1 MERLRIAIMAPI
13 IQNMLVLPRTVCVLA
28 LLTVGLWACDQPIGK
43 PAPKIQGTSVDARP
57 GTKSPPPSNAAP
69 RPEERVLVAFGDSL
83 TAGLGVS
90 QEESYPARLQEK
102 LLLSGYRY
110 RVVNAGVSGDT
121 TAGGIRRV
129 EWVLKSKPDIVILEL
144 GANDGLRGL
153 SLVETRANLEQII
166 QRLLAGGANVILAGM
181 KLPPN
186 YGADYT
192 KTFQA
197 MYADLANRFDVR
209 FIPFFLDGVATKTDL
224 NQADGIHPTGRGYA
238 VIVEG
243 LWPVLKPLLKK

>member
-1 MERLRIAIMAPI
+1 MRA
-13 IQNMLVLPRTVCVLA
+13 LPRTLCCLTLLA
-28 LLTVGLWACDQPIGK
+28 AGPWACDQQIGK

-57 GTKSPPPSNAAP
+57 GVKSPPPSNAAL
-69 RPEERVLVAFGDSL
+69 RPEERILVAFGDSL

-90 QEESYPARLQEK
+90 PDESYPARLQEK

-121 TAGGIRRV
+121 TAGGVRRV

-153 SLVETRANLEQII
+153 NLAETRANLERII
-166 QRLLAGGANVILAGM
+166 QRLLAGGARVILAGM

-186 YGADYT
+186 YGADYAR
-192 KTFQA
+192 TFQA
-197 MYADLANRFDVR
+197 MYVELAKQQGITL
-209 FIPFFLDGVATKTDL
+209 IPFFLEGVAAQTAL
-224 NQADGIHPTGRGYA
+224 NQADGIHPTGQGYA
-238 VIVEG
+238 VIVNS
-243 LWPVLKPLLKK
+243 LWPALEPLLKK

>member
-1 MERLRIAIMAPI
+1 
-13 IQNMLVLPRTVCVLA
+13 MLVLPRTVCCLA
-28 LLTVGLWACDQPIGK
+28 LLAVSLWACDQQIGK

-57 GTKSPPPSNAAP
+57 GTKAPPPSNAAP

-90 QEESYPARLQEK
+90 PEESYPARLQEK

-121 TAGGIRRV
+121 TAGGVRRV
-129 EWVLKSKPDIVILEL
+129 DWVLKSKPDIVILEL

-153 SLVETRANLEQII
+153 NLTETRANLEQII
-166 QRLLAGGANVILAGM
+166 RRLLAGGARVILAGM
-181 KLPPN
+181 RLPPN

-192 KTFQA
+192 KAFQA
-197 MYADLANRFDVR
+197 MYADLARRHDVQ
-209 FIPFFLDGVATKTDL
+209 FIPFFLDGVAAKIDL
-224 NQADGIHPTGRGYA
+224 NQADGIHPTGQGYA
-238 VIVEG
+238 VIVKG
-243 LWPVLKPLLKK
+243 LWPIVEPLLKK

>member
-1 MERLRIAIMAPI
+1 MDYLLRVIALTAF
-13 IQNMLVLPRTVCVLA
+13 
-28 LLTVGLWACDQPIGK
+28 LTVGVEACDQQIGK

-57 GTKSPPPSNAAP
+57 GTKSPPPSNAAA

-90 QEESYPARLQEK
+90 PEETYPARLQEK

-110 RVVNAGVSGDT
+110 RIINAGVSGDT
-121 TAGGIRRV
+121 SAGGLRRV

-153 SLVETRANLEQII
+153 NLAQTRTNLEEII
-166 QRLLAGGANVILAGM
+166 QRFLAGGAKVVLAGM

-192 KTFQA
+192 KAFQS
-197 MYADLANRFDVR
+197 MYADLAKRYDVQ
-209 FIPFFLDGVATKTDL
+209 FIPFFLDGVAAKADY
-224 NQADGIHPTGRGYA
+224 NQADGIHPTGSGYV
-238 VIVEG
+238 VIVENI
-243 LWPVLKPLLKK
+243 WPVIEPLLKK